1 MTPNHVSASPVLLI
15 IFSFLLFRAFR
26 GFLIWSRNLGCLIE
40 LDDALIFLCQGP
52 KVSPDGFVIFV
63 DPLFSEWWIVKL
75 RSYLCVLR
83 RRGGCWSTSDCNISL
98 KLLRGIGRFFLGLR
112 LLILD
117 YSTPTGIVNMIIRIA
132 LDFLG
137 RIFIRGRG

>member
-1 MTPNHVSASPVLLI
+1 MASNHESTSPVFLI
-15 IFSFLLFRAFR
+15 IFRWFLLFRTSR
-26 GFLIWSRNLGCLIE
+26 GPLIWGRNLGGLIE
-40 LDDALIFLCQGP
+40 LDDALIFLCQRP

-63 DPLFSEWWIVKL
+63 DPLFSERWIVKL

-83 RRGGCWSTSDCNISL
+83 RGRGCWSTSNCNISL
-98 KLLRGIGRFFLGLR
+98 MWRGIGRFFLRLR

-117 YSTPTGIVNMIIRIA
+117 YSTLIDFVNMIIRIA